1 MHEALHAIESGLGSF
16 VGYAKVLLEG
26 ISAICVVT
34 GLIASIGV
42 GIGGYRRERRVAAE
56 GIRLK
61 FGSWLAIALEFQLG
75 ADILSTTVAPTMDA
89 LIKLAILAAIRTF
102 LNFFLQKELEHV
114 EKRGKEQ

>member
-1 MHEALHAIESGLGSF
+1 MTEALHAIESGLGGF

-34 GLIASIGV
+34 GLFASIIV
-42 GIGGYRRERRVAAE
+42 GISGYRKERRLHAE

-114 EKRGKEQ
+114 EKRR